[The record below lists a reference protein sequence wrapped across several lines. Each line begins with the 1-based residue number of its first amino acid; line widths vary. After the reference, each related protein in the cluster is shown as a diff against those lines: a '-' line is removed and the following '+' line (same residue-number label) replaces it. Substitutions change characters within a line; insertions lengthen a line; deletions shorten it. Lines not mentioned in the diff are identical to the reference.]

1 MKYGT
6 VGVLGK
12 CVGLGQ
18 LKYPCPF
25 VVGVDGQLMKGDSG
39 VLRGKVGEFKLAASS
54 CILNKCWL
62 I

>member
-1 MKYGT
+1 MKYDK

-12 CVGLGQ
+12 FSGLGQ

-25 VVGVDGQLMKGDSG
+25 VVGVEGQLMNGDG
-39 VLRGKVGEFKLAASS
+39 GKIGEFKLAASS

-62 I
+62 IS